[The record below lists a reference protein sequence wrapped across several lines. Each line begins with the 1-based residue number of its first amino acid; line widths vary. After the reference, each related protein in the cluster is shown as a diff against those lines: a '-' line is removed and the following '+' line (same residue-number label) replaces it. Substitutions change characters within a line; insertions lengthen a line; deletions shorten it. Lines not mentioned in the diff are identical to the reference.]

1 MKPSST
7 SVSIPLPA
15 KVVSRFE
22 SSSARL
28 ELPTS
33 TVLGGA
39 IEEVARWIEKGWRPK
54 ALPPGGEIFIFLRL
68 ARPRKLELDQLAKAA
83 GIKFVDLGRIA
94 AWAALCKMEASDQIL
109 WPLKFTKPQL
119 DHAVAGAV
127 AGLSDGS

>member
-1 MKPSST
+1 VKSPST

-33 TVLGGA
+33 TLLGSA
-39 IEEVARWIEKGWRPK
+39 INDVARWITDGWGPK
-54 ALPPGGEIFIFLRL
+54 ALPPGGEIYIFLRL
-68 ARPRKLELDQLAKAA
+68 TPTRKLELDQLAKAA

-109 WPLKFTKPQL
+109 WPIKFTKDQL
-119 DHAVAGAV
+119 DNAVSAAVAE
-127 AGLSDGS
+127 LSDEG